1 MILELRKL
9 FKQDEFLEAY
19 KWWVSMGNP
28 QLLKKDIK
36 KSSEGPIRDR
46 MINIYGSIENF
57 INFVNA
63 TIVMEACTEME
74 TTIMYLC
81 KELNLVARFYWLDK
95 LYIASIANAIANDEL
110 VSFDEMDKDYKM
122 IVPDLW
128 IEIRDIQDDRWWAEF
143 VAAFKEKV
151 FTGYYANNTRNVFI
165 KLAPRV
171 TNDHIIRLVHV
182 LMNCFKKK

>member
-1 MILELRKL
+1 
-9 FKQDEFLEAY
+9 
-19 KWWVSMGNP
+19 MGNP

-57 INFVNA
+57 IDFVNA
-63 TIVMEACTEME
+63 TIIIETSIEME

-81 KELNLVARFYWLDK
+81 KELNLAVRFYWLDK
-95 LYIASIANAIANDEL
+95 FHIASIANVIANDE
-110 VSFDEMDKDYKM
+110 VINFDEMDKDYKM
-122 IVPDLW
+122 IIPDLW
-128 IEIRDIQDDRWWAEF
+128 VEIRNIRDDSWWAEF

-151 FTGYYANNTRNVFI
+151 FIGYYANNTRNVFI

-171 TNDHIIRLVHV
+171 TNEHIIRLVHI
-182 LMNCFKKK
+182 LMDCFKKK